1 MGFTRLTD
9 FCRFYIINYELIY
22 ANFMLI
28 YELQRFKVNLK
39 FYIFDISSVT

>member
-22 ANFMLI
+22 ANSMLI